1 MNRRLQAGLSLI
13 ELMVALLLSTV
24 LVLGLVE
31 IFSASRA
38 SYLMAQGLSRA
49 QESSRFAIDSLQRDV
64 RMSGHFGCVSD
75 QAHFYA
81 GNGAFGEL
89 FLSNRANFNAIPAER
104 EALRFDYSIRGYEAR
119 TTAPNDSLAISAT
132 PTAGAA
138 ADWVPALPDAFLSG
152 AQRLQP
158 APIRGSDILMLRF
171 LSPESAEVTGFATG
185 NPATISVNAAQWPVL
200 TAAMPTPGIFG
211 IADCRSA
218 VMFQASAITT
228 GAGTVQITVR
238 NTGVNQI
245 AFDGSDTFASGQAR
259 LYRAESF
266 VYYIGLNPAGEPT
279 LFRARLNVPP
289 GSAGVVLDTGL
300 AEEVVEG
307 VENMQLLFAQDIVT
321 NPAQAPTGVIN
332 GIRTAAGLLPD
343 SNSQAGWQRVGGV
356 QVGLL
361 VRGND
366 RAAAEQKTAPT
377 RSLGTRLQLPADG
390 RYRSVYETNIA
401 LRNRLYGN

>member
-1 MNRRLQAGLSLI
+1 MSRRLQAGLSLI
-13 ELMVALLLSTV
+13 ELMVALLLSTL
-24 LVLGLVE
+24 LVLGLIE

-75 QAHFYA
+75 QAHFFA

-89 FLSNRANFNAIPAER
+89 FLSNRADFDAIPAPR

-119 TTAPNDSLAISAT
+119 GTGPTDTMAISGN
-132 PTAGAA
+132 PLPGAA
-138 ADWVPALPDAFLSG
+138 ADWQPALPAVFVAGLT
-152 AQRLQP
+152 P

-171 LSPESAEVTGFATG
+171 LSPESAEVTGFVTG
-185 NPATISVNAAQWPVL
+185 NPATITVSAAQWPTL
-200 TAAMPTPGIFG
+200 TTAMPTPGLFG
-211 IADCRSA
+211 IADCRS
-218 VMFQASAITT
+218 VVLFQASTVAV
-228 GAGTVQITVR
+228 GSGSVQITAR
-238 NTGVNQI
+238 NNGVNQI
-245 AFDGSDTFASGQAR
+245 GFDGSDTFASGQAR

-266 VYYIGLNPAGEPT
+266 VYYIGLNSVGEPS
-279 LFRARLNVPP
+279 LFRARFNAVP
-289 GSAGVVLDTGL
+289 GADAVTLDTGES
-300 AEEVVEG
+300 EEVVEG

-321 NPAQAPTGVIN
+321 NPAQPPSGVIN
-332 GIRTAAGLLPD
+332 GIRTAANVLPD
-343 SNSQAGWQRVGGV
+343 SASQTGWQRVGGV

-361 VRGND
+361 IRGND
-366 RAAAEQKTAPT
+366 RAAATQKTAPT
-377 RSLGTRLQLPADG
+377 RSLNTQLQLPDDG